1 MAVSVDISQ
10 EPAYLSDGSYSSDF
24 DRRWFADLLR
34 DGIVNGTDFLVSAG
48 AGFTVNVS
56 SGKAYV
62 SGQNVDDQGMYRV
75 REPNTNTGTITIPAA
90 DLSKPRID
98 QLALMVMDASN
109 DTSGNRKGLLK
120 LLQGV
125 ATTGAT
131 LTNRTGAADL
141 TTLADNTKSVLLLSD
156 ILVPAGVSTSAAC
169 IFRDRRKLSWPRNTA
184 YVSKTNVSYV
194 TGNSITEDDLIPQQT
209 IPGYFLR
216 STAPFGA
223 SGNIIRITGFGHIEN
238 TSGGSRNY
246 TFKLY
251 TARGTDALSL
261 TWGDVTAIGAA
272 ATDYRPIKIILTLYV
287 DTLGAIT
294 PFLEF
299 QIANTG
305 TTLAG
310 NGDLASG
317 AFGSIVGQPFSIN
330 ALSTTNPSLDVKWKL
345 TTLISGAATPST
357 QVQINNLVTEVL

>member
-1 MAVSVDISQ
+1 MAVSIDISQ
-10 EPAYLSDGSYSSDF
+10 EPAYLSDGSYSADS
-24 DRRWFADLLR
+24 DRRWIADIMR
-34 DGIVNGTDFLVSAG
+34 DGIINGTDFLVSAG
-48 AGFTVNVS
+48 SGFTVNVA

-62 SGQNVDDQGMYRV
+62 AGQNVDDQGMYRV
-75 REPNTNTGTITIPAA
+75 KEPNTNTGTITIPAS

-98 QLALMVMDASN
+98 QLVLMVMDASN

-120 LLQGV
+120 LIQGV

-169 IFRDRRKLSWPRNTA
+169 VIRDRRKLSWPRNTP
-184 YVSKTNVSYV
+184 YMSKTNASYF

-216 STAPFGA
+216 STAGA
-223 SGNIIRITGFGHIEN
+223 GVFGNIIRITGFGHIEN

-251 TARGTDALSL
+251 TSRGTDPLVLS
-261 TWGDVTAIGAA
+261 WGDITAIGAA
-272 ATDYRPIKIILTLYV
+272 ATDYRLFKIVINLYV
-287 DTLGAIT
+287 DTLFGICV
-294 PFLEF
+294 FMEIQF
-299 QIANTG
+299 GNTG
-305 TTLAG
+305 TVLAG
-310 NGDLASG
+310 NGDLAAA
-317 AFGSIVGQPFSIN
+317 AFSSIVGEAFGFN
-330 ALSTTNPSLDVKWKL
+330 AVSNTSPTLDVKWKL
-345 TTLISGAATPST
+345 TTTISGTATPST
-357 QVQINNLVTEVL
+357 QVQINNLLTEIL